1 MVEMESKLMMNL
13 MMEILNQVQMKRSC
27 YGRLQLLKR

>member
-1 MVEMESKLMMNL
+1 MVEMVSKLMMNL

-27 YGRLQLLKR
+27 YGRSRLLKR